1 MHYKFRLTQEAEQ
14 DVLEGYLWYE
24 KKRKGL
30 GAEFLTALD
39 MAEKAIVSNPRTFP
53 FRYKKKLRGFVV
65 SRFPYLILYLL
76 DNRNIIV
83 FSVFNTRRNPERLKG
98 RVI

>member
-1 MHYKFRLTQEAEQ
+1 MDYEFRLSQEADQ

-30 GAEFLTALD
+30 GEEFLKALD
-39 MAEKAIVSNPRTFP
+39 IAEKAIVSNPRAFP

-65 SRFPYLILYLL
+65 SRFPYLILYIVE
-76 DNRNIIV
+76 NYNIV
-83 FSVFNTRRNPERLKG
+83 VLAVFNTRQNPERFKG

>member
-30 GAEFLTALD
+30 GEEFLKALD
-39 MAEKAIVSNPRTFP
+39 IAEKAIASNPRTFP

-83 FSVFNTRRNPERLKG
+83 FSVFNTRQNPERLKG

>member
-1 MHYKFRLTQEAEQ
+1 MHYKFRLSRQAEQ

-30 GAEFLTALD
+30 GDEFLQEID
-39 MAEKAIVSNPRTFP
+39 RAEKAIVSNPGTFP
-53 FRYKKKLRGFVV
+53 FRYKKKLRGFVIR
-65 SRFPYLILYLL
+65 RFPYLILYIL
-76 DNRNIIV
+76 DNDNIIV
-83 FSVFNTRRNPERLKG
+83 FSVFNTRQNPERLKG